1 MLSQL
6 FFNHNLG
13 CLIKQLAQFITWPR
27 VGLTLNLDPIT
38 CTREEEAKKQV
49 TNSSLEIFFLS
60 HECFIMAYK
69 GKTLWICIVFCFFL
83 VFFYYLV
90 FFSIFYINIMFVKI

>member
-1 MLSQL
+1 MLSQW

-49 TNSSLEIFFLS
+49 TNSSL
-60 HECFIMAYK
+60 
-69 GKTLWICIVFCFFL
+69 
-83 VFFYYLV
+83 
-90 FFSIFYINIMFVKI
+90 